1 MSDRESS
8 EILGVKRLISPI
20 LILAVSTAIFVALV
34 KNQPTLKTT
43 AKQPVPVAIRAL
55 DINLTP
61 MQLSVKSEGNVQPS
75 VETKLVAQVA
85 GEVVKLSSSLVAGG
99 EFSKGDILLKLDPR
113 DYEIALARSEAALSR
128 AQAEQRFAAEEV
140 SRVRSL
146 YGDELTSIAQLQSVE
161 RLLSIANATV
171 DDASAAMKRANLDLE
186 RTVFTAPFNGRV
198 RAENVD
204 IGQFLAKGAMI
215 ATLYDTDRLQVRL
228 PLADAQL
235 AYLDPSYAQTG
246 LSGEEPANV
255 MLSAN
260 YAGDQQSWS
269 AKLLRTEGEISTKSR
284 FLHVIVE
291 VTETLND
298 NGVRL
303 PVGLFVDA
311 VIAGRTVDGLV
322 SVPRGA
328 LRSDNSV
335 MVIDEDNQLHFRNVS
350 VFKLSDTDVLIS
362 GGLASGERIS
372 ISPLQFV
379 VEGMPVTVID

>member
-1 MSDRESS
+1 MNDGTSGKPSA
-8 EILGVKRLISPI
+8 IKRLLVPL
-20 LILAVSTAIFVALV
+20 LILALSAVIFVALV
-34 KNQPTLKTT
+34 NNQPTLKTT
-43 AKQPVPVAIRAL
+43 VKEPVPVAVRAL
-55 DINLTP
+55 DINLAP
-61 MQLSVKSEGNVQPS
+61 MQLSVSSEGNVQPS
-75 VETKLVAQVA
+75 IETKLVAQVA
-85 GEVVKLSSSLVAGG
+85 GEVVELSSSLVAGG
-99 EFSKGDILLKLDPR
+99 DFSKGDVLLQLDPR
-113 DYEIALARSEAALSR
+113 DYEIALARSQAALSR
-128 AQAEQRFAAEEV
+128 AQAEQRYAAEEA

-146 YGDELTSIAQLQSVE
+146 YGDELTSIAQLQSAE

-171 DDASAAMKRANLDLE
+171 DDASAAIKRANVDLE

-291 VTETLND
+291 VTETLNE

-335 MVIDEDNQLHFRNVS
+335 MVIDEDNQLHFRDVS

-362 GGLASGERIS
+362 EGLASGERIS

>member
-8 EILGVKRLISPI
+8 ELLGVKRLISPI

-146 YGDELTSIAQLQSVE
+146 YGDELTSIAQLQSAE

-171 DDASAAMKRANLDLE
+171 DDASAAMKRANVDLE

-246 LSGEEPANV
+246 LSGEEPAHV

-335 MVIDEDNQLHFRNVS
+335 MVIDEDNQLHFRDVS

>member
-1 MSDRESS
+1 MNDGTSGKPST
-8 EILGVKRLISPI
+8 IKRLLVPLLVLPLS
-20 LILAVSTAIFVALV
+20 AVIFVALV
-34 KNQPTLKTT
+34 NNQPTLKTT
-43 AKQPVPVAIRAL
+43 VKEPVPVAVRAL
-55 DINLTP
+55 DINLAP
-61 MQLSVKSEGNVQPS
+61 MQLSVSSEGNVQPS
-75 VETKLVAQVA
+75 IETKLVAQVA
-85 GEVVKLSSSLVAGG
+85 GEVVELSSSLVAGG
-99 EFSKGDILLKLDPR
+99 DFSKGDVLLKLDPR
-113 DYEIALARSEAALSR
+113 DYEIALARSQAALSR
-128 AQAEQRFAAEEV
+128 AQAEQRYAAEEA

-146 YGDELTSIAQLQSVE
+146 YGDELTSIAQLQSAE

-171 DDASAAMKRANLDLE
+171 DDASAAMKRANVDLE

-246 LSGEEPANV
+246 LSSEEPANV

-291 VTETLND
+291 VTETLNE

-335 MVIDEDNQLHFRNVS
+335 MVIDEDNRLHFRDVS

-362 GGLASGERIS
+362 EGLASGERIS